1 MSEVVVNT
9 IHWFMSDRMKLMP
22 MEDLSKV
29 VSDYFR
35 CDEVKEA
42 KQLLYDKVPES
53 VRPQNL
59 KRFIHRQ
66 GSGKDKSAAA
76 ANASDIYVLENKSI
90 ENKTIENKSSFSAPI
105 FATVSCQF
113 PLLDVG
119 CVDAVTRYADVL
131 ELKREMNHLRMKNE
145 ETVKEVNALKMDRTE
160 INREMEQV
168 QLNKATAAL
177 EAGRLILSLQDLKQ
191 LVERNQ
197 ESLKLLQANT
207 GSPSTPVDGPE
218 PDDTHASKISY
229 TFA

>member
-9 IHWFMSDRMKLMP
+9 ILWFMSHRMKLMP
-22 MEDLSKV
+22 MEDLAKA

-42 KQLLYDKVPES
+42 KQLLYDKIAES
-53 VRPQNL
+53 VKPQNL

-66 GSGKDKSAAA
+66 GSGKDKLAAA
-76 ANASDIYVLENKSI
+76 ANASDIYILLQ
-90 ENKTIENKSSFSAPI
+90 TIENESSFSAPI

-113 PLLDVG
+113 PPLDIR
-119 CVDAVTRYADVL
+119 CVDAVALYTDVL

-145 ETVKEVNALKMDRTE
+145 KTVREVDALKMDGTE
-160 INREMEQV
+160 INRKMKQV

-177 EAGRLILSLQDLKQ
+177 EAGRLVQSLQDLKQ

-197 ESLKLLQANT
+197 KSLRLLQANT
-207 GSPSTPVDGPE
+207 GSPSTLVDDPE
-218 PDDTHASKISY
+218 PADTYACKV
-229 TFA
+229 FKP